1 MKLKTFLFSTLATV
15 AVFFC
20 QISSAEPATEKTIR
34 SLLETTGSGSLGKQM
49 IQQMLPAMKKMA
61 PNAPEDFWTDFMK
74 EINPDDIIAMT
85 IPVYQKNFTEE
96 DLLETI
102 AFYKSPVGQRLIA
115 KLPIVLQEST
125 QIGQQWGQEL
135 AKRTIERAQKQKIE
149 VTK

>member
-1 MKLKTFLFSTLATV
+1 MKLKTLLFTAVTTV
-15 AVFFC
+15 AVLFC
-20 QISSAEPATEKTIR
+20 QIASAEPATEKTIR
-34 SLLETTGSGSLGKQM
+34 ALLETTGSGSLGKQM

-61 PNAPEDFWTDFMK
+61 PNAPEDFWTEFMK

-125 QIGQQWGQEL
+125 LVGQQWGQEL

>member
-1 MKLKTFLFSTLATV
+1 MKLKTLLFTSVSAI
-15 AVFFC
+15 AVLFC
-20 QISSAEPATEKTIR
+20 QIASAEPATEKTIR
-34 SLLETTGSGSLGKQM
+34 ALLETTGSGSLGKQM

-61 PNAPEDFWTDFMK
+61 PKAPDDFWTDFMK

>member
-1 MKLKTFLFSTLATV
+1 MKLKTLLFTAVTTV
-15 AVFFC
+15 AVLFC
-20 QISSAEPATEKTIR
+20 QIASAEPATEKTIR
-34 SLLETTGSGSLGKQM
+34 ALLETTGSGSLGKQM

-61 PNAPEDFWTDFMK
+61 PKAPEDFWTDFMK

-125 QIGQQWGQEL
+125 LVGQQWGQEL

-149 VTK
+149 LTK

>member
-1 MKLKTFLFSTLATV
+1 MKLKTLLFTAVTTV
-15 AVFFC
+15 AVLFC
-20 QISSAEPATEKTIR
+20 QIASAEPATEKTIR
-34 SLLETTGSGSLGKQM
+34 ALLETTGSGSLGKQM